1 MPLRWTYKARSKVHS
16 LLKIL
21 EGPAVSVAAGLR
33 QSLPKNLLIAAT
45 IYGALSLP
53 DITLTASCPT
63 SFFFTETL
71 RGRHYIIII
80 IIIYRCPEGLRGPQL
95 TQYGISEQASEPR
108 APDHQP
114 RFFPSSS
121 MRRHRCR
128 DPMNLLRAKD
138 TDQAG
143 PAAPHPNWG
152 SKWS

>member
-33 QSLPKNLLIAAT
+33 QSLPKNLLITAT
-45 IYGALSLP
+45 MYGALSLP

-63 SFFFTETL
+63 SFFLTETL
-71 RGRHYIIII
+71 RGRHYIII

-95 TQYGISEQASEPR
+95 TQYGISQQASEPR

-114 RFFPSSS
+114 KLFPSYG
-121 MRRHRCR
+121 MTR
-128 DPMNLLRAKD
+128 
-138 TDQAG
+138 TQV
-143 PAAPHPNWG
+143 
-152 SKWS
+152 